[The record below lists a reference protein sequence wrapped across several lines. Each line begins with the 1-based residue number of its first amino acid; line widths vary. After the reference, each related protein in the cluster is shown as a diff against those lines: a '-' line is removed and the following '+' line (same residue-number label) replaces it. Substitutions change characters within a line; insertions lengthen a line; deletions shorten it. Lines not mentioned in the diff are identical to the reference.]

1 MQQQVLVLFGTAA
14 LRCRSIKLVGALEV
28 SRDEHCEC
36 VTSRLNRT
44 RVTAN
49 GVAYSKPGKILIYVG
64 ISMQGNKPPRPRAG
78 SVCMQLHRE
87 LT

>member
-1 MQQQVLVLFGTAA
+1 MPIYQTGWSLGGFQRRT
-14 LRCRSIKLVGALEV
+14 LRVRYI
-28 SRDEHCEC
+28 
-36 VTSRLNRT
+36 RLHRT

-49 GVAYSKPGKILIYVG
+49 EVAYSKPGRILIYVG